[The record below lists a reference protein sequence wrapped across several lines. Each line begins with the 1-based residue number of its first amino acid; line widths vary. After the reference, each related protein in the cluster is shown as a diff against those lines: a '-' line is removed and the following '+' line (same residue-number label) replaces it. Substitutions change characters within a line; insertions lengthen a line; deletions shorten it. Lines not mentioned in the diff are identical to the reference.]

1 MKKLMQLL
9 EVEKGSV
16 ELKKGTPD
24 TEIKKYTDKGM
35 DVQLVDPAT
44 EKLEEEAGRKYTA
57 EEAGA
62 VGKVVGKSLL
72 KSLRGQGDEVVDIRL
87 TGVGL
92 NKFNI
97 KVKYSNDKGHDVFK
111 FTLNPD
117 TESIILDLGNEP
129 MELVDFII
137 TQGNT
142 VSLPTPELEDKLS
155 DAMKKY
161 IAEPSDDEYD
171 QIAAMEPES
180 DPSQMNKYISEAT
193 FNINGLGN
201 FEFTGMRDDL
211 IMGSQNN
218 GPVRTFRKEKVLQD
232 NPNFFDRQPR
242 ERKPQG
248 IRPYSE
254 AQYRKILQG
263 AIDDAGST
271 EFAYDMAESMI
282 YDPQI
287 LARLKK
293 DYPGE
298 SAKDLKLQLQYDLEA
313 CDSPEDDYE
322 DDYEDQVAEKKL
334 TKPEVKK
341 REEIVKA
348 MKKEGEP
355 KDARTYAIATAQ
367 AKKLAEKLDP
377 VGKEDDD
384 INNDGKVD
392 SADKYLVKR
401 REAISKNMTEG
412 TNPEL
417 IKYVNR
423 FVGGLAKMYDYSTQD
438 AVYAIM
444 GVLKSQGWKGL
455 NEDLDLG
462 HEDDEPG
469 MLLGDIYGIMQSA
482 KSLYELVAQFEGQ
495 QEVDFPHWWQAK
507 IVNAKANLSAARQYL
522 DYEVNKPEQQQ
533 VNIAAVA
540 LEEAK
545 STCCHKCGHVHVK
558 GTAHPTPYLT
568 GQKNCKFRD

>member
-1 MKKLMQLL
+1 MQLL
-9 EVEKGSV
+9 EVEKGAV
-16 ELKKGTPD
+16 ELKKGTSD
-24 TEIKKYTDKGM
+24 SDIKKYTDKGI

-62 VGKVVGKSLL
+62 VGKTVAKSLI
-72 KSLRGQGDEVVDIRL
+72 KVLRAQGDEVVEPLKL
-87 TGVGL
+87 TGVDT

-97 KVKYSNDKGHDVFK
+97 HVTYGNDKGQDSFK
-111 FTLNPD
+111 FTLDPD
-117 TESIILDLGNEP
+117 AESITLHSGTEP
-129 MELVDFII
+129 VELVDFII

-142 VSLPTPELEDKLS
+142 VSLPTPDLEDKLS
-155 DAMKKY
+155 DILKKY
-161 IAEPSDDEYD
+161 TSEPTDAEYD
-171 QIAAMEPES
+171 EMAAMEPES
-180 DPSQMNKYISEAT
+180 DPSQINKYISEAT
-193 FNINGLGN
+193 FNITGLGT
-201 FEFTGMRDDL
+201 FEFTGMRDGL
-211 IMGSQNN
+211 VMGSQNN
-218 GPVRTFRKEKVLQD
+218 GPVRSFRKEKVEQD
-232 NPNFFDRQPR
+232 NPGIFDRKPR

-248 IRPYSE
+248 VRPYSE
-254 AQYRKILQG
+254 AQYRNILQG

-271 EFAYDMAESMI
+271 EFAYDIADSMI
-282 YDPQI
+282 HDPQI

-298 SAKDLKLQLQYDLEA
+298 SARELKQQLQYDLEA
-313 CDSPEDDYE
+313 CDAPDDDYE
-322 DDYEDQVAEKKL
+322 DDYEVAET
-334 TKPEVKK
+334 TKHVGGKYVNYPEKGGK
-341 REEIVKA
+341 RLGTFPTKSA
-348 MKKEGEP
+348 
-355 KDARTYAIATAQ
+355 
-367 AKKLAEKLDP
+367 AEKQLKAIEINKHKNEALDP

-392 SADKYLVKR
+392 STDKYLSKR
-401 REAISKNMTEG
+401 RQAISKNINEI

-417 IKYVNR
+417 TKYVNR

-444 GVLKSQGWKGL
+444 EVLRSQGWKGL

-469 MLLGDIYGIMQSA
+469 MLLSDIYGIMQSS
-482 KSLYELVAQFEGQ
+482 KSLYQLVSQFKGQ
-495 QEVDFPHWWQAK
+495 GEVDFPHWWQAK

-522 DYEVNKPEQQQ
+522 DYEVNKPEQQ

-540 LEEAK
+540 LEEGK

-558 GTAHPTPYLT
+558 GTAHPTPFLT